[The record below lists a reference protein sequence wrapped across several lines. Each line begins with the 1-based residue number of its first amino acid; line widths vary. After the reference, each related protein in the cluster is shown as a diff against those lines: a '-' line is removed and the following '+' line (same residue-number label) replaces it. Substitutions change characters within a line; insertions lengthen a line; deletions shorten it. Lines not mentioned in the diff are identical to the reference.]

1 MRILITGSR
10 DFPDYNTVMRGLS
23 VAIEDLS
30 VIDPNDRDIII
41 VHGAATGADTMAGD
55 FVRHARAFLSGIGYT
70 IREERHPA
78 EWDKFGKAAGPIRN
92 QAMVDLGADICVA
105 FFKVGALNK
114 GTKHC
119 SGAAKKAGIRVL
131 EYEA

>member
-1 MRILITGSR
+1 MI
-10 DFPDYNTVMRGLS
+10 MRGLS

-41 VHGAATGADTMAGD
+41 VHGAAKGADTMAGD

-78 EWDKFGKAAGPIRN
+78 EWDKFGKGAGPIRN
-92 QAMVDLGADICVA
+92 QAMVDLGADLCVA
-105 FFKVGALNK
+105 FFTDRTTSR

-119 SGAAKKAGIRVL
+119 VAAAKKAGIRVL